1 MLWKNKC
8 LGGKRCVRNNLYT
21 NEFYEQKLK
30 LLANSCEL
38 PYLTLGS
45 LIVCKLLDSPSFVYK
60 VQKTFNTIE
69 HYWIT
74 AEYDAKKKII
84 YKQEITADISRK
96 VKRPKSKYLNFPRDR
111 QLKLSYQNE
120 HDLKLSMLARSCN
133 LRKGEMAALILH
145 YGLDTSEVIMFFQE
159 RYNVHSHHW
168 VTPVHKDGIVAYVL
182 SP

>member
-1 MLWKNKC
+1 LLWKEKG

-30 LLANSCEL
+30 LLANSCDL
-38 PYLTLGS
+38 PYTTLGS
-45 LIVCKLLDSPSFVYK
+45 LIVCKLLDSPSFVHK
-60 VQKTFNTIE
+60 VQKIFNTIE

-74 AEYDAKKKII
+74 AEYDKNQRII
-84 YKQEITADISRK
+84 YQQKMTAAVDGK
-96 VKRPKSKYLNFPRDR
+96 VQRPKSKYLDFPRER

-133 LRKGEMAALILH
+133 LRKSEMSALILH
-145 YGLDTSEVIMFFQE
+145 YGLDTGEVIMFFQE
-159 RYNVHSHHW
+159 RYNVHPHHW
-168 VTPVHKDGIVAYVL
+168 VTPFEENGAVTYIL